1 MKRFISFALAL
12 MMLVCFVGCDKEEV
26 NYSFKSGEVG
36 FSVNHDA
43 DAVIEKL
50 GDPIDLVETP
60 SCGGG
65 EEPDRE
71 YTYSGFKFNT
81 VNENGV
87 NKIVKIVL
95 TDDSVSTPEGITIGD
110 GPIDAAFMAIEQI
123 VGHHYDLD
131 DFQIQSVTQGHEAMG
146 TALVRLR
153 NGGKIYS
160 GNGIST
166 DIIGASIRAYLNAL
180 NKIVYEEA
188 TE

>member
-1 MKRFISFALAL
+1 MKRFISFALACL
-12 MMLVCFVGCDKEEV
+12 MLVCFVGCDKEEV

-36 FSVNHDA
+36 FSVHHDA

-65 EEPDRE
+65 AEPDRE

-95 TDDSVSTPEGITIGD
+95 TDDSVSTPEGISIGD
-110 GPIDAAFMAIEQI
+110 GREAVIETY
-123 VGHHYDLD
+123 GEN
-131 DFQIQSVTQGHEAMG
+131 FTENASG
-146 TALVRLR
+146 TLTYTDGDTKLMF
-153 NGGKIYS
+153 
-160 GNGIST
+160 GISNGCVSA
-166 DIIGASIRAYLNAL
+166 IHYVE
-180 NKIVYEEA
+180 K
-188 TE
+188 

>member
-1 MKRFISFALAL
+1 MKRFISLALACL
-12 MMLVCFVGCDKEEV
+12 MIVCFIGCDKEEV

-65 EEPDRE
+65 AEPDRE
-71 YTYSGFKFNT
+71 YTYAGFKFNT

-110 GPIDAAFMAIEQI
+110 GREAVIETY
-123 VGHHYDLD
+123 GE
-131 DFQIQSVTQGHEAMG
+131 DFTENASG
-146 TALVRLR
+146 TLTYTDGATKLMF
-153 NGGKIYS
+153 
-160 GNGIST
+160 GIS
-166 DIIGASIRAYLNAL
+166 DGCVSAIHYVG
-180 NKIVYEEA
+180 E
-188 TE
+188 

>member
-36 FSVNHDA
+36 FSVHHDA

-71 YTYSGFKFNT
+71 YTYAGFKFNT

-95 TDDSVSTPEGITIGD
+95 TDDSVSTPEGISIGD
-110 GPIDAAFMAIEQI
+110 GREAVIETYGENFTENASGTLTYTDGAVKLMFGITNGCVSAI
-123 VGHHYDLD
+123 HY
-131 DFQIQSVTQGHEAMG
+131 V
-146 TALVRLR
+146 
-153 NGGKIYS
+153 
-160 GNGIST
+160 
-166 DIIGASIRAYLNAL
+166 
-180 NKIVYEEA
+180 EE
-188 TE
+188 

>member
-1 MKRFISFALAL
+1 MKRFISLALACL
-12 MMLVCFVGCDKEEV
+12 MLVCFVGCDKEEV

-36 FSVNHDA
+36 FSVHHDA

-81 VNENGV
+81 VNENGL

-95 TDDSVSTPEGITIGD
+95 TDDSVSTPEGISIGD
-110 GPIDAAFMAIEQI
+110 GREAVIETYGENFTENASGTLTYTDGAVKLMFGITNGCVSAI
-123 VGHHYDLD
+123 HY
-131 DFQIQSVTQGHEAMG
+131 V
-146 TALVRLR
+146 
-153 NGGKIYS
+153 
-160 GNGIST
+160 
-166 DIIGASIRAYLNAL
+166 
-180 NKIVYEEA
+180 EE
-188 TE
+188 

>member
-36 FSVNHDA
+36 FSVHHDA

-71 YTYSGFKFNT
+71 YTYAGFKFNT

-110 GPIDAAFMAIEQI
+110 GREAVIETYGENFTENSSGTLTYTDGAVKLMFGITNGCVSAI
-123 VGHHYDLD
+123 HY
-131 DFQIQSVTQGHEAMG
+131 V
-146 TALVRLR
+146 
-153 NGGKIYS
+153 
-160 GNGIST
+160 
-166 DIIGASIRAYLNAL
+166 
-180 NKIVYEEA
+180 EE
-188 TE
+188 